1 MSPGWARAAGG
12 RTISV
17 SECKGLNMRI
27 PTSKLFTLGASLA
40 VLLSASQMASAQDAV
55 QTSASEASPAAVAS
69 VPVEGKLKGMI
80 NARHGSQLSVAT
92 APGQATTVMLTPTTK
107 ISAISGALGLQS
119 DTRPDSDLVIGL
131 PVEIDTLTSGTE
143 VTAAKVTFK
152 SKDLKTAYQ
161 VQAGTATERARLTE
175 AQAQNAELR
184 KRMSQATEYVEK
196 DRATVYFATGK
207 AAISSEGKAELTRI
221 AAKAKT
227 IKGYFIGVVGFA
239 DPTGDSDANQRLSER
254 RASAVVQYLQKYG
267 GVQPSRVL
275 APDAMGEDKTT
286 GDVSSA
292 RGLAENRR
300 VVVKVLTNKGLEGL
314 EAPPGG

>member
-1 MSPGWARAAGG
+1 
-12 RTISV
+12 
-17 SECKGLNMRI
+17 MRI
-27 PTSKLFTLGASLA
+27 STSRLIVLGSSLA
-40 VLLSASQMASAQDAV
+40 VLLSASQLAAAQEAAV
-55 QTSASEASPAAVAS
+55 QTGASEAAPVAT

-80 NARHGSQLSVAT
+80 NGRQGPRLSVAT

-107 ISAISGALGLQS
+107 ISAVSGALGLQS

-131 PVEIDTLTSGTE
+131 PVEIDTLTQGAE

-196 DRATVYFATGK
+196 DRATVYFAVGK
-207 AAISSEGKAELTRI
+207 SALSSEGRAELSRI
-221 AAKAKT
+221 ADKART
-227 IKGYFIGVVGFA
+227 VKGYFIGVVGYA
-239 DPTGDSDANQRLSER
+239 DPTGDAEANQRLSER

-275 APDAMGEDKTT
+275 APDAMGEDKAT

-314 EAPPGG
+314 ESPPGG